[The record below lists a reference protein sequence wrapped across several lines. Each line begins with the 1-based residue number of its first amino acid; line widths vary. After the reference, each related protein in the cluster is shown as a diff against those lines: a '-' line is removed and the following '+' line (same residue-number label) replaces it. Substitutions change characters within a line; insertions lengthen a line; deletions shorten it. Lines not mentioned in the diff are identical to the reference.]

1 MSMIKTTA
9 LLLALSASL
18 SLSAPARADAE
29 GAGHHQQRAWA
40 CIVTLK
46 GRPGKVVLPIHAR
59 SQGEAMRRA
68 QNQVG
73 KRGRVLGCYPRKGT
87 KPSH

>member
-1 MSMIKTTA
+1 MSMIKTAA

-18 SLSAPARADAE
+18 SLSAPARADADSS
-29 GAGHHQQRAWA
+29 GHHHQKVWA
-40 CIVTLK
+40 CVVALK

-59 SQGEAMRRA
+59 SQGEAMHRA
-68 QNQVG
+68 QHQVG
-73 KRGRVLGCYPRKGT
+73 KRGRVLGCHPRKGP